1 MNPTILVL
9 HFSDFSTIFYGFYNF
24 QPKHQYYLRTPLHA
38 GHWKVSDSREYAP
51 GLRKSPWKDLGAR
64 NWVPRHGRRRLG
76 PKSGEVAAGVGGERW
91 GKGSGPHRRP
101 ICGLVGGEGW
111 TAEGA
116 PRLSAAATAGAA
128 APARGRHRL
137 RAGGPSSSRAMA
149 GKGRRARRTGERAWG
164 GSSAAG
170 QRAAAAH
177 SWWRGGVARCRG
189 GGPARRGEGTAHI

>member
-101 ICGLVGGEGW
+101 ICGLVGGVRVAGR
-111 TAEGA
+111 GA
-116 PRLSAAATAGAA
+116 PRLLAATAAGVA
-128 APARGRHRL
+128 APARGAAPAAHWDVEQFACEGREGTASSEDR
-137 RAGGPSSSRAMA
+137 RAAGGGVRLPTR
-149 GKGRRARRTGERAWG
+149 GLGRRAPG
-164 GSSAAG
+164 GAVV
-170 QRAAAAH
+170 
-177 SWWRGGVARCRG
+177 WARCR
-189 GGPARRGEGTAHI
+189 